1 MKKKNIKLNKK
12 PMPPNPNPNPYI
24 GMMGIGMNTELYPY
38 PPYPPTG
45 GAVRLCALILGAAR
59 EYELLL
65 NDPPPTRPPLLAA
78 SAYPGSIAPVSMMDA
93 ASTPANAGFII
104 GPFSSS
110 VDVFFAHVAIVILPR
125 CCCCFVIIFFPRFPA
140 RTVAGFALA
149 IVIVVVANIFV
160 VVINQPLVSRPSVGV
175 GSPYNDDDDDD
186 DDARAQSS
194 DE

>member
-93 ASTPANAGFII
+93 ASAPANAGFIV

-110 VDVFFAHVAIVILPR
+110 LDDVFFAHVTIVVLAR
-125 CCCCFVIIFFPRFPA
+125 CCCCFVIVIFPA
-140 RTVAGFALA
+140 RTVAGFALV
-149 IVIVVVANIFV
+149 IVIVVANIVFV
-160 VVINQPLVSRPSVGV
+160 VVINQPSVGRFRSRCQV
-175 GSPYNDDDDDD
+175 VVH
-186 DDARAQSS
+186 
-194 DE
+194 